1 MSLIFKICVLL
12 CIFNCWIQLNL
23 IEITTSMNREIIDI
37 HDYTI
42 LLEEA
47 STDNSIIDSC
57 FFDEPVIAIV
67 FYGRGD
73 VGLKVKYDD
82 HTKEFH
88 HTKGMVLSF
97 YADDKVAFE
106 HHVNKLKPLRCLVI
120 ATTIKNIDK
129 LPYGEGQFMEQFLHQ
144 LVHPKDHYVEGPV
157 FHMSPEMFLLV
168 EQFFTHTYEGEI
180 KMMFYKSHITA
191 LLSHYFGQL
200 ANQQSI
206 KTNTEQLEKI
216 NLAQEILVSN
226 LENPPSL
233 TELAHSIGTNTNTL
247 KIEFKAKFGVPVF
260 KYLQNER
267 LKKAYNLIKNE
278 KKTIQEAAWAVG
290 YDSLGSFSNAFEKK
304 FGYRPSQV

>member
-1 MSLIFKICVLL
+1 
-12 CIFNCWIQLNL
+12 
-23 IEITTSMNREIIDI
+23 MNREIIDI
-37 HDYTI
+37 NDYTI

-47 STDNSIIDSC
+47 STNNNLIDSC
-57 FFDEPVIAIV
+57 FFDEPVIAIA
-67 FYGRGD
+67 FYGAGD
-73 VGLKVKYDD
+73 VSLKVKFDGK
-82 HTKEFH
+82 TKEFH

-97 YADDKVAFE
+97 YADEKVEFE
-106 HHVNKLKPLRCLVI
+106 HHVSDQKPLQCLVI
-120 ATTIKNIDK
+120 ATTIKNLDK
-129 LPYGEGQFMEQFLHQ
+129 LPNGEGQFLEQFLSQ

-157 FHMSPEMFLLV
+157 FNMNPEMFLLV
-168 EQFFTHTYEGEI
+168 EQFFSNTYEGEI
-180 KMMFYKSHITA
+180 KMLFYKSHMTA

-200 ANQQSI
+200 AKQQ
-206 KTNTEQLEKI
+206 NTKINTSLLEKI

-233 TELAHSIGTNTNTL
+233 TELAHRIGTNTNKL
-247 KIEFKAKFGVPVF
+247 KIEFKAQFGVPVF

-278 KKTIQEAAWAVG
+278 QKTIQEAAWAVG

>member
-1 MSLIFKICVLL
+1 
-12 CIFNCWIQLNL
+12 
-23 IEITTSMNREIIDI
+23 MNREILDI
-37 HDYTI
+37 NDYTV

-47 STDNSIIDSC
+47 SANTNVIDLC
-57 FFDEPVIAIV
+57 FFDEPVIAIA
-67 FYGRGD
+67 FYGAGD
-73 VGLKVKYDD
+73 VGLKVKFDGK
-82 HTKEFH
+82 TKEFH

-97 YADDKVAFE
+97 YADDKVEFE
-106 HHVNKLKPLRCLVI
+106 HHVSRLKSLQCLVI
-120 ATTIKNIDK
+120 ATTLKNVDQ
-129 LPYGEGQFMEQFLHQ
+129 LPNGEGHFLEKFLHK

-168 EQFFTHTYEGEI
+168 EQFFNNTFQSEL
-180 KMMFYKSHITA
+180 KMLFYKSHITA

-200 ANQQSI
+200 AKQE
-206 KTNTEQLEKI
+206 NTKLNASQLEKI
-216 NLAQEILVSN
+216 NQAQEILVSN

-233 TELAHSIGTNTNTL
+233 TELAHRIGTNTNKL
-247 KIEFKAKFGVPVF
+247 KIEFKAQFGVPVF

-278 KKTIQEAAWAVG
+278 RKTIQETAWAVG